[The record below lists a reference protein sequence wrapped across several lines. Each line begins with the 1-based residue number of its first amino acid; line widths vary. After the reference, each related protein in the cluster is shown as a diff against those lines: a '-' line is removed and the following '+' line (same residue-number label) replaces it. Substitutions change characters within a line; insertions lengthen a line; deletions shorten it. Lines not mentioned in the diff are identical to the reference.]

1 MSPTTV
7 YKSAASIIFLAILA
21 AIVSACLSAC
31 SSFEARA
38 TVNPLTGA
46 AQRIKLRDGATER
59 RPSSPET

>member
-21 AIVSACLSAC
+21 AIVSAYLSAC

-46 AQRIKLRDGATER
+46 AQLSIKTEQ
-59 RPSSPET
+59 